1 MQDLFPKFLIGSKVS
16 YLTNF
21 NFFMSYY
28 LLIILIIESK
38 KIKRQKFYKK

>member
-1 MQDLFPKFLIGSKVS
+1 MQDLFPKFLIGFKVS
-16 YLTNF
+16 YLNNF

-38 KIKRQKFYKK
+38 KIKRQKF